1 MRIVRNIGKIFY
13 FSKRKDSV
21 NGKKEDMDS
30 SENEL
35 LCRFVID
42 NNGKKIGESIAIID
56 DIIIIKSRDIY
67 LGIPIKHI
75 DEEKKVLTI
84 KGLIDKA
91 CSEMADHLGD
101 KDKAIELGEKWRKD
115 SFKELTEPKRI
126 NNGL

>member
-1 MRIVRNIGKIFY
+1 MGIVRNIGKIFY

-21 NGKKEDMDS
+21 IEKKEDMDS

-42 NNGKKIGESIAIID
+42 VNGKKIGESIAIIN

-75 DEEKKVLTI
+75 GEDKKVLTI
-84 KGLIDKA
+84 KGLI
-91 CSEMADHLGD
+91 D

-115 SFKELTEPKRI
+115 SFKELAEPKRI

>member
-1 MRIVRNIGKIFY
+1 MGIVRNIGKIFY

-21 NGKKEDMDS
+21 IEKKEDMDS

-42 NNGKKIGESIAIID
+42 VNGKKIGESIAIIN

-75 DEEKKVLTI
+75 GEDKKVLTI
-84 KGLIDKA
+84 KGLI
-91 CSEMADHLGD
+91 D

-115 SFKELTEPKRI
+115 SFKELAEPKRI
-126 NNGL
+126 NNGLWVQNGNSY

>member
-1 MRIVRNIGKIFY
+1 MGIVRHIGELFY
-13 FSKRKDSV
+13 FSKRKNSV
-21 NGKKEDMDS
+21 DEKKEDLDS

-42 NNGKKIGESIAIID
+42 VNGKKIGESIAITN

-75 DEEKKVLTI
+75 GEDKKVLTI
-84 KGLIDKA
+84 KGLI
-91 CSEMADHLGD
+91 D

-115 SFKELTEPKRI
+115 SFNELT
-126 NNGL
+126 